1 MAVAP
6 AGPFNVTLEKATYAH
21 SGARELYLSVPFLL
35 YNCTD
40 LLLTVTESSYERS
53 GSTLVI
59 PCNFELDG
67 HTRHVLGKNGLSL
80 VSEDPSIQSVPLP
93 LKASICLC

>member
-1 MAVAP
+1 MDAR
-6 AGPFNVTLEKATYAH
+6 

-40 LLLTVTESSYERS
+40 LLLTVTESSSERS

-59 PCNFELDG
+59 PPSFELDG
-67 HTRHVLGKNGLSL
+67 HARHLFEKSGLSL
-80 VSEDPSIQSVPLP
+80 VDPSVQCLSVL
-93 LKASICLC
+93 

>member
-1 MAVAP
+1 MVSL
-6 AGPFNVTLEKATYAH
+6 AGPFNVTLEKATDAH

-40 LLLTVTESSYERS
+40 LLLTVTEISYERS
-53 GSTLVI
+53 GSTLLI
-59 PCNFELDG
+59 PCSFELDG

-80 VSEDPSIQSVPLP
+80 VSEDPSIQLVA
-93 LKASICLC
+93 LKEFICVC

>member
-1 MAVAP
+1 MDAR
-6 AGPFNVTLEKATYAH
+6 
-21 SGARELYLSVPFLL
+21 SGARELHLSVPFLL

-59 PCNFELDG
+59 PPSFELDG
-67 HTRHVLGKNGLSL
+67 HSRHLLQKSGLSL
-80 VSEDPSIQSVPLP
+80 VDPSIQ
-93 LKASICLC
+93 

>member
-1 MAVAP
+1 MSICSAAP
-6 AGPFNVTLEKATYAH
+6 LNVMLEKSMDAR

-40 LLLTVTESSYERS
+40 LLLTVTESSYERT

-59 PCNFELDG
+59 PPSFELDG
-67 HTRHVLGKNGLSL
+67 HARHFLEKNGLSL
-80 VSEDPSIQSVPLP
+80 VDSSVQ
-93 LKASICLC
+93 

>member
-1 MAVAP
+1 MDA
-6 AGPFNVTLEKATYAH
+6 N

-40 LLLTVTESSYERS
+40 LLLTITESSCERN

-59 PCNFELDG
+59 PSSFELDG
-67 HTRHVLGKNGLSL
+67 QTRHLLGKNGLFL
-80 VSEDPSIQSVPLP
+80 VSEDPPIQLVSFWR
-93 LKASICLC
+93 LKYIHTIFRNYF